1 MIMQSHNKVIVLE
14 LNEITWDLMDFLLQK
29 GMLPNFQALMKTG
42 ASGAPWASEK
52 PEHLDPWVTWTTL
65 YTGVPQEEH
74 LLSMLEQDRQTL
86 GAKRL
91 WEYLMEAGLR
101 IGLFG
106 SANSWPP
113 QTVDGFW
120 IPGPFARDFSTY
132 PGSIE
137 AIQALNVGLTRGH
150 TAGLAKPRLSS
161 LVPKLVRL
169 GLTPLT
175 LLRLVKAM
183 IAIRLNPTLRWK
195 LIALQ
200 PLVNLDLFAH
210 LYKRY
215 QPDFATL
222 HSNHVAYYQHR
233 FWRAMTP
240 EKFEVPPSKEE
251 QAIYGGAIEHG
262 YRIADK
268 ILGRLRRLCS
278 PDTTLVVL
286 SSCGQ
291 QPAVGGRYTADQAH
305 GNRGLQIRIQFLL
318 QKLGIADQV
327 QYSNLMAPQWKID
340 IKDPILLQRTVTQL
354 NQSRNVTRQIPCFDA
369 ELTGNSIC
377 LGARREQK
385 MTDKIE
391 LTTCAG
397 PQQFLASE
405 LLDSHAEVVKS
416 GRHHPKG
423 VLLIHGTSIRENIRI
438 DQCDNLDIAP
448 TLLRLL
454 NQPIPSCMRGRVLEE
469 ALFTKKTEMSATA
482 R

>member
-183 IAIRLNPTLRWK
+183 IAIRL
-195 LIALQ
+195 
-200 PLVNLDLFAH
+200 
-210 LYKRY
+210 
-215 QPDFATL
+215 
-222 HSNHVAYYQHR
+222 
-233 FWRAMTP
+233 
-240 EKFEVPPSKEE
+240 
-251 QAIYGGAIEHG
+251 
-262 YRIADK
+262 
-268 ILGRLRRLCS
+268 
-278 PDTTLVVL
+278 
-286 SSCGQ
+286 
-291 QPAVGGRYTADQAH
+291 
-305 GNRGLQIRIQFLL
+305 
-318 QKLGIADQV
+318 
-327 QYSNLMAPQWKID
+327 
-340 IKDPILLQRTVTQL
+340 
-354 NQSRNVTRQIPCFDA
+354 
-369 ELTGNSIC
+369 
-377 LGARREQK
+377 
-385 MTDKIE
+385 
-391 LTTCAG
+391 
-397 PQQFLASE
+397 
-405 LLDSHAEVVKS
+405 
-416 GRHHPKG
+416 
-423 VLLIHGTSIRENIRI
+423 
-438 DQCDNLDIAP
+438 
-448 TLLRLL
+448 
-454 NQPIPSCMRGRVLEE
+454 
-469 ALFTKKTEMSATA
+469 
-482 R
+482 